1 MAVTPKTTTKKAT
14 TTKAKTTAKTT
25 STKAKVDVVNK
36 EVKDT
41 KKTTTKST
49 KPVVKKRLKLADDVL
64 IAVKSNVF
72 GRLTY
77 INHKTGD
84 ETRWEN
90 FGEVQPLS
98 VGDLRA
104 MKAKQLSFFKENWI
118 TIDGIEE
125 ADEEFDD
132 VEVDEIYDALQI
144 SKYYSNFLCPD
155 NINEIFNWS
164 VADIKNK
171 IPRMTKSVQES
182 IVVRANELIKEG
194 ILDSISKVKALE
206 EVLGCELATYED

>member
-1 MAVTPKTTTKKAT
+1 MAVTPKTTTKKKNANT
-14 TTKAKTTAKTT
+14 KTKAKATTKTT
-25 STKAKVDVVNK
+25 VKNKESDVVK
-36 EVKDT
+36 EVEQVTKPT
-41 KKTTTKST
+41 KK
-49 KPVVKKRLKLADDVL
+49 PIVKKRLKLADDVL

-90 FGEVQPLS
+90 FGEIQPLS

-125 ADEEFDD
+125 ADEEYQD
-132 VEVDEIYDALQI
+132 VEAEDIYDALQI
-144 SKYYSNFLCPD
+144 TKYYSEYLCPD
-155 NINEIFNWS
+155 NINDVFNWS
-164 VADIKNK
+164 VSDIKNK
-171 IPRMTKSVQES
+171 IPRMTKSVQKS
-182 IVVRANELIKEG
+182 VLIRANELIKEG

-206 EVLGCELATYED
+206 EALDCDLATHED